1 MAANEVR
8 YDEEADALYVQLN
21 DLPSARTTAVDDLRL
36 IDYSADGRVVGVE
49 FLQVSG
55 GIDLSTLPF
64 MHKIEKLIR
73 DRGLDLRIFA

>member
-8 YDEEADALYVQLN
+8 YDEGADALYVQLN
-21 DLPSARTTAVDDLRL
+21 DLPAAKTTPVDDLRL

-55 GIDLSTLPF
+55 GIDLSALPF
-64 MHKIEKLIR
+64 MHRIEELIR
-73 DRGLDLRIFA
+73 DRGFDIRILA